1 MLKSLVTV
9 LLVLGGISGG
19 AVFAEWETYIGLQY
33 GMTTYEESDI
43 SLEPITGI
51 LRIGQQGEGSFG
63 FEARLG
69 TGLAQ
74 GKEQLFGT
82 SSTEAEVEID
92 SIFGAYLLA
101 HIDMTGSASVYGIL
115 GMTSMG
121 ATATASLGEFS
132 DSVSYKEFAPS
143 FGLGLNYEVLDNILL
158 NTEFISYVNADD
170 FSASV
175 FSLGILFY

>member
-1 MLKSLVTV
+1 MVTI
-9 LLVLGGISGG
+9 LLALGSMSGG
-19 AVFAEWETYIGLQY
+19 TVFAESETYIGLQY
-33 GMTTYEESDI
+33 GMTTYQESDI
-43 SLEPITGI
+43 ELEPITGI
-51 LRIGQQGEGSFG
+51 LRIGRQGEGSFG
-63 FEARLG
+63 YEARLG
-69 TGLAQ
+69 TGLA
-74 GKEQLFGT
+74 KDKAQLFG
-82 SSTEAEVEID
+82 SSTTEAEVDID
-92 SIFGAYLLA
+92 SIFGVYLLG

-143 FGLGLNYEVLDNILL
+143 FGLGLNVEVWDDILL
-158 NTEFISYVNADD
+158 NTEFISYVSGDD